1 MKTISAIAST
11 THLDRRG
18 TRFSRDSLDGM
29 VENIKNKYIPYTKDH
44 DPEQLLGI
52 LLYGE
57 VFQLED
63 GEYALGVVIGEYEND
78 FERKKY
84 FVGAENREF
93 DGYQTELD
101 IDSLR
106 LSQRLHS
113 LKPDPIKPIDP
124 SGMSMA
130 DLLAMYLD
138 YTRVNDDG
146 QVYEIRQYITRTDGL
161 EIHVFPKDH
170 LYQEHYHVISKQ
182 RGINARFDARTHE
195 IISVKHGTISKKDIK
210 KIQAFFKNLSN
221 AKLLKAVI
229 DKMYK

>member
-1 MKTISAIAST
+1 
-11 THLDRRG
+11 
-18 TRFSRDSLDGM
+18 M
-29 VENIKNKYIPYTKDH
+29 VENIKNKYIPFTKDH
-44 DPEQLLGI
+44 DPDQLLGI

-57 VFQLED
+57 VFQLKD

-78 FERKKY
+78 FDRKKY
-84 FVGAENREF
+84 LPGAENREF
-93 DGYQTELD
+93 DKSQIELD
-101 IDSLR
+101 IDGLR

-124 SGMSMA
+124 SGMSMVN
-130 DLLAMYLD
+130 LLAMYLD

-146 QVYEIRQYITRTDGL
+146 QVYEIRQYINRTDGL

-182 RGINARFDARTHE
+182 RGINARFDAKTHE
-195 IISVKHGTISKKDIK
+195 MISVKHGTISKKDIK
-210 KIQAFFKNLSN
+210 KIQAFFKNPSN
-221 AKLLKAVI
+221 AKLLKTVV